1 MLENTLIH
9 PSTRLSA
16 DNFGGKCDKRNKKT
30 KKVTEKEVRKIKEN
44 LELPCKGVE
53 YM

>member
-30 KKVTEKEVRKIKEN
+30 KKVTEKEVRKLRN
-44 LELPCKGVE
+44 TWNFPVKG
-53 YM
+53 